1 MDKNIKIIV
10 AIPARGGS
18 KGIPGKNIRMMCGK
32 PLLAYSIENALS
44 LKNAFRGSVV
54 DVVVDTDDEEIAEIA
69 KHYGAEVIMRPAEL
83 AGDDVTL
90 DPVIFHAVTVKEA
103 EVNDKYDIVMT
114 MQPTSPTLRA
124 ITLQQAVEEFVESDK
139 DTVISGVNAPHLSWT
154 TDAAGNKI
162 PAYEKRLNR
171 QYLPAHYMETGAFVI
186 SRRECVSESGRIGKT
201 VDIFELSEEESVDID
216 TASDWQL
223 CEAILGRKK
232 IILRADGEETL
243 GMGHI
248 YRCLSLA
255 YHLTGHKVLFVTK
268 KSAKLGADRI
278 EASHFKYRLIDNDE
292 EFFKIID
299 EEKPDIVVNDIL
311 NTEASY
317 IEKLKLKVPRVV
329 NFEDKG
335 TGADLADAVINA
347 LYLDKN
353 RHNRFNGFK
362 YYFLRDEFL
371 TANPKEFSDEVKNVL
386 VMFGGSDPSNLTRK
400 AYTALQNISEEFPG
414 MEFHI
419 ITGYGYKYKNE
430 ICDDEVHNIFIHNDV
445 KRVTTFMQEADLAI
459 TSQGRTIYELAA
471 MGVPSVVL
479 AQNTREMEHAFASVQ
494 NGYINLGLGSEQN
507 EETIQ
512 STVEWLIRT
521 PNVRREMHETLRKN
535 DFTKGQKRVISLIL
549 GDEEQ

>member
-1 MDKNIKIIV
+1 MRIII

-18 KGIPGKNIRMMCGK
+18 KGIPGKNIRMMNGK
-32 PLLAYSIENALS
+32 PLLAYSILNALS
-44 LKNAFRGSVV
+44 LKQVYGEESV
-54 DVVVDTDDEEIAEIA
+54 DVVVDTDDDEIAEIA
-69 KHYGAEVIMRPAEL
+69 KHYKAEVIMRPAEL

-90 DPVIFHAVTVKEA
+90 DPVINHAVTVKEGQ
-103 EVNDKYDIVMT
+103 VNASYDIVIT
-114 MQPTSPTLRA
+114 MQPTSPTLKA
-124 ITLQQAVEEFVESDK
+124 NTLQQAVAYFIESGV
-139 DTVISGVNAPHLSWT
+139 DTLISGVNAPHLSWT
-154 TDAAGNKI
+154 TDGEGKKI

-171 QYLPAHYMETGAFVI
+171 QYLPAHFSETGAFVL
-186 SRRECVSESGRIGKT
+186 SKRECVSESGRIGSK
-201 VDIFELSEEESVDID
+201 VDIYELSEEECVDID

-232 IILRADGEETL
+232 IILRTDGEETL

-255 YHLTGHKVLFVTK
+255 YHLTGHKVLFVTRK
-268 KSAKLGADRI
+268 DAKLGVERI
-278 EASHFKYRLIDNDE
+278 EASHFPYRLMESDE
-292 EFFKIID
+292 DFFRIVE

-317 IEKLKLKVPRVV
+317 IERLKGMVPRVV
-329 NFEDKG
+329 NYEDRG
-335 TGADLADAVINA
+335 TGADIADAVINA

-353 RHNRFNGFK
+353 QHNRYNGFK
-362 YYFLRDEFL
+362 YFFLRDEFL
-371 TANPKEFSDEVKNVL
+371 TANPKTFSDEVKNVL
-386 VMFGGSDPSNLTRK
+386 VMFGGSDPCNLTKK
-400 AYTALQNISEEFPG
+400 AYTALQNISEEFPN

-419 ITGYGYKYKNE
+419 ITGYGYRFKNE
-430 ICDDEVHNIFIHNDV
+430 IKDDAEHNIFIHNDV
-445 KRVTTFMQEADLAI
+445 KRVTTLMQEADLAI

-507 EETIQ
+507 AETIQ

-549 GDEEQ
+549 GEDE